1 MRLSELGQKRGF
13 GAGVG
18 FKKNGE
24 CEDRRKTV
32 LRNVSL
38 HVNWSFLSD
47 VTEESH

>member
-1 MRLSELGQKRGF
+1 MRLRVNWGGREALEQ
-13 GAGVG
+13 GVG

-38 HVNWSFLSD
+38 HC
-47 VTEESH
+47 ESELLVRCY